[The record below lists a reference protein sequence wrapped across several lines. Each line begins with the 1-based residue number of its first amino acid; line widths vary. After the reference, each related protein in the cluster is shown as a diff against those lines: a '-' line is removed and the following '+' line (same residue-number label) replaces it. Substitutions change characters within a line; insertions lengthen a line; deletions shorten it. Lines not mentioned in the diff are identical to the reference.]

1 MLAFSLFAM
10 YLKRLSDDKAAVCVG
25 GRGGRE
31 GGKEGRREGGK
42 EGRREGGKEGRREE
56 GRLTMRRVA
65 RASMNFSS
73 VLLIEIYIIELPK
86 YRRGRG

>member
-31 GGKEGRREGGK
+31 GG
-42 EGRREGGKEGRREE
+42 
-56 GRLTMRRVA
+56 RLTMRRVA
-65 RASMNFSS
+65 TTSMNFSS

>member
-1 MLAFSLFAM
+1 MTRGYLLAFSLFAM

-25 GRGGRE
+25 GGRGGRE
-31 GGKEGRREGGK
+31 G
-42 EGRREGGKEGRREE
+42 

-65 RASMNFSS
+65 TASMNFSS

-86 YRRGRG
+86 LYRREEEDEEEEKK

>member
-1 MLAFSLFAM
+1 MTRGYLLAFSLFAM

-25 GRGGRE
+25 GGGRGGRE
-31 GGKEGRREGGK
+31 G
-42 EGRREGGKEGRREE
+42 

-65 RASMNFSS
+65 TASMNFSS

-86 YRRGRG
+86 LYRREEEDEEEEKK